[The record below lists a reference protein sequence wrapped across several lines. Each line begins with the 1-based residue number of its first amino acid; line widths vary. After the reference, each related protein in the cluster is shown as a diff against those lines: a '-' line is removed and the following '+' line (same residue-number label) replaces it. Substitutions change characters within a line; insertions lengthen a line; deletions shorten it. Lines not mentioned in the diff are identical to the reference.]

1 MQTPSRGQT
10 LQVPS
15 TILKFLAVGADTNG
29 TFSLFEGRV
38 APLQGPPPHRHND
51 DEGYLILEGNFQFEV
66 DGQRFQRGPGEFAF
80 APKGSVH
87 TFLNLSA
94 EDEGRILF
102 ITLPAGIHERFFAEI
117 GELEADFSAPFSMK
131 PPDFEKLM
139 MAGKRHGFEIL
150 VPTES

>member
-1 MQTPSRGQT
+1 MPTPSRGQIFQ
-10 LQVPS
+10 LPS
-15 TILKFLAVGADTNG
+15 TIVKFLAVGADTNG
-29 TFSLFEGRV
+29 TLSLFEGRI
-38 APLQGPPPHRHND
+38 APMQGPPPHRHED
-51 DEGYLILEGNFQFEV
+51 DEAYLILEGTFQFEV

-80 APKGSVH
+80 APKGTVH

-102 ITLPAGIHERFFAEI
+102 ITLPAGIHERFFAEA
-117 GELEADFSAPFSMK
+117 GEPKANFAAPFSME

-139 MAGKRHGFEIL
+139 RVGKQHGFEIL